1 MNWYRKQFKKL
12 GINLIVRGTDYNR
25 FQEKMRN
32 GSGQLFI
39 WGWNADYPDPENF
52 FFLLYSANGKVKH
65 GGENAVNYHNPE
77 FDRLFELMR
86 NMDNNEQRRQIV
98 QQMQKLVQ
106 HDAPWALGFY
116 PKSFSLFHSWFKN
129 VKHNLM
135 ANNRLKYTRID
146 AKTRSV
152 KREYWNQAVFWP
164 LLLTLCLLLLLLIPA
179 LIAYQRRNR
188 ALG

>member
-1 MNWYRKQFKKL
+1 
-12 GINLIVRGTDYNR
+12 
-25 FQEKMRN
+25 
-32 GSGQLFI
+32 
-39 WGWNADYPDPENF
+39 
-52 FFLLYSANGKVKH
+52 
-65 GGENAVNYHNPE
+65 
-77 FDRLFELMR
+77 
-86 NMDNNEQRRQIV
+86 
-98 QQMQKLVQ
+98 
-106 HDAPWALGFY
+106 
-116 PKSFSLFHSWFKN
+116 
-129 VKHNLM
+129 M